1 MQSEQLLTAVCVSKD
16 RYIGQ
21 LDASSPTISP
31 PSSPTISPP
40 PFPPILSSLSSA
52 PVVLV
57 FLCGGQYV
65 SNQAG
70 ANSFV
75 AISESEPLTFLQ
87 NHRLA
92 QREGQR
98 CVFTWHHHVLLERRR
113 R

>member
-1 MQSEQLLTAVCVSKD
+1 MSKD

-21 LDASSPTISP
+21 LDTSF
-31 PSSPTISPP
+31 PTISPP
-40 PFPPILSSLSSA
+40 PISPPPLSSA

-98 CVFTWHHHVLLERRR
+98 CVFTWHHHVLLERGEEGQSFLKEDKAQAWTMVHTLF
-113 R
+113 